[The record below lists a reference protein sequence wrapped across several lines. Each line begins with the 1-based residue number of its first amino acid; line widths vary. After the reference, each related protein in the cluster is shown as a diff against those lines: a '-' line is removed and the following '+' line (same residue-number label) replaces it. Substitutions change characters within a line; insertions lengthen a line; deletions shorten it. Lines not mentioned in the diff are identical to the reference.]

1 MNDGRPG
8 TGSLL
13 EGIDAGAPRARGPG
27 VLARRRAALDA
38 RARAWARGAWA
49 HPASRAMVVA
59 SALMLTASGA
69 LAAWLTLRPVPKP
82 DYEAG
87 RLDTLFNYTL
97 LTDEFNGLP
106 IEERVELIGQL
117 VSRVRGMDGSESV
130 LMAAFAAQ
138 IAGPARDQLV
148 ENASKVMVDLTDR
161 AAEGYDRSA
170 SRADRVAYVEQA
182 AVDLVIAMRT
192 MGGEEVTESREE
204 ILADARE
211 QARRDAE
218 IARDALTPEAAG
230 QMTTF
235 LARTMGMNS
244 SAQQKL
250 RMGVFGRDMARTLRG
265 EDIDTGRRL
274 PAP

>member
-8 TGSLL
+8 SGSLL
-13 EGIDAGAPRARGPG
+13 EGIDAGAPRERGPG
-27 VLARRRAALDA
+27 ALARWRAALDR

-59 SALMLTASGA
+59 SALMLTASGVV
-69 LAAWLTLRPVPKP
+69 AAWLTLRPVPKP

-117 VSRVRGMDGSESV
+117 VARVRGMDGSESV

-204 ILADARE
+204 ILDDARE

-244 SAQQKL
+244 TAQQKL